1 MKKRFELFTIC
12 RDTNLK
18 NKAAALG
25 YASMIMFRCRRSSN
39 FHMRTLNFWLTPA
52 IDHQQIIFL
61 FDRTSTPIGFVIWA
75 HLAPDTEERL
85 LTDPSF
91 LLHASEWNEGGRTWI
106 IDFCLPCGGA
116 MESIKEIKS
125 IFRDSYIDKVF
136 WVRRDDDYSV
146 KKIGRYS
153 L

>member
-1 MKKRFELFTIC
+1 MKNKLELFTAC

-18 NKAAALG
+18 DKAAALG
-25 YASMIMFRCRRSSN
+25 YASMIMFRCKRSSN

-52 IDHQQIIFL
+52 IDHQQIMFL

-85 LTDPSF
+85 LADPAF
-91 LLHASEWNEGGRTWI
+91 LLHPSEWNEGGRTWV
-106 IDFCLPCGGA
+106 IDLCLPCGGA
-116 MESIKEIKS
+116 MESIKKIKS
-125 IFRDSYIDKVF
+125 TFRKTCIDKVF
-136 WVRRDDDYSV
+136 WVRRNNDYSV
-146 KKIGRYS
+146 KKTGHYR

>member
-1 MKKRFELFTIC
+1 MKKKFELFTIC

-18 NKAAALG
+18 NKAEALG

-61 FDRTSTPIGFVIWA
+61 FDRTSAPIGFVIWA

-85 LTDPSF
+85 LTDPHFFASSLPSGMKVDEHG
-91 LLHASEWNEGGRTWI
+91 LLIFVCPVA
-106 IDFCLPCGGA
+106 
-116 MESIKEIKS
+116 ES
-125 IFRDSYIDKVF
+125 
-136 WVRRDDDYSV
+136 W
-146 KKIGRYS
+146 S